1 MRKERKANVISK
13 PCFCSRRS
21 RSDVQ
26 CRELKIGWFVT
37 TVLFFG
43 WALTKAAAQSEHDVV
58 VAADGSGH
66 VKTVQAAIDKVP
78 THNSKQFVIF
88 IKPGIYNE
96 HVQIPPNKPYVSLRG
111 EKTEETKITFNVK
124 SAAGS
129 SHRAACTAFIGGHD
143 VHVENI
149 TFENS
154 FGPGAAA
161 FALVANADRV
171 VFKNCRFLG
180 WQDTLYAKTGRQ
192 YFDNCYIEG
201 SADFIFGQATAVFE
215 NCTLHS
221 KAFGYIAAP
230 MRFSAVEPSGLVFIR
245 CKLTAEKVDNE
256 VFLGRP
262 WRPYGRAIYI
272 ESEIGAHIRPEGWTN
287 KGKPSNEKTAY
298 FAEYNSKGPGANR
311 AGRVK
316 WSHQLG
322 KDEARQFETE
332 NFLKGDDG
340 WNPKKAEEPL

>member
-1 MRKERKANVISK
+1 MEKQRKANAISK
-13 PCFCSRRS
+13 TSFCSRRS
-21 RSDVQ
+21 RSGVHCQ
-26 CRELKIGWFVT
+26 EMKIGWFVT
-37 TVLFFG
+37 AVLFFG
-43 WALTKAAAQSEHDVV
+43 LAQTKAAAQSEHNVV

-66 VKTVQAAIDKVP
+66 VKTVQAAIDKIP
-78 THNSKQFVIF
+78 KHNWKRIVIF

-96 HVQIPPNKPYVSLRG
+96 QVQIPPNKPYVSLRG
-111 EKTEETKITFNVK
+111 EKAEETKITFNVK
-124 SAAGS
+124 ITAGS
-129 SHRAACTAFIGGHD
+129 SDRATCTAFIGGHD

-154 FGPGAAA
+154 FGPGAQA
-161 FALVANADRV
+161 FAVVANADRL

-180 WQDTLYAKTGRQ
+180 WHDTLYAKAGRQ

-201 SADFIFGQATAVFE
+201 SYDFIFGQATAVFE

-221 KAFGYIAAP
+221 KAYGYIAAP

-245 CKLTAEKVDNE
+245 CKLTAEKVRNE

-272 ESEIGAHIRPEGWTN
+272 ESEIGAHIHREGWDN
-287 KGKPSNEKTAY
+287 KGNPSNEKTAY
-298 FAEYNSKGPGANR
+298 FAEYNCKGPGANR
-311 AGRVK
+311 ASRVK
-316 WSHQLG
+316 WSRQLE

-332 NFLKGDDG
+332 NFLKGQDG
-340 WNPKKAEEPL
+340 WNPKKANEHL

>member
-1 MRKERKANVISK
+1 M
-13 PCFCSRRS
+13 
-21 RSDVQ
+21 
-26 CRELKIGWFVT
+26 KIGLFVT
-37 TVLFFG
+37 AVLFFG
-43 WALTKAAAQSEHDVV
+43 LAQTKAAAQSEHDVV

-66 VKTVQAAIDKVP
+66 VKTVQAAIDKIP
-78 THNSKQFVIF
+78 KQNWKRVVIST
-88 IKPGIYNE
+88 KPGIYNE
-96 HVQIPPNKPYVSLRG
+96 HVEIPPNKPYVSLRG
-111 EKTEETKITFNVK
+111 EKAEETKTMFNVK
-124 SAAGS
+124 IAAGGS
-129 SHRAACTAFIGGHD
+129 DRTACSAFIGGHD
-143 VHVENI
+143 VHVQNI

-154 FGPGAAA
+154 FGPGAQA
-161 FALVANADRV
+161 FAVVGSADRL

-180 WQDTLYAKTGRQ
+180 WQDTLYAKAGRQ

-201 SADFIFGQATAVFE
+201 SVDFIFGQATAVFE

-221 KAFGYIAAP
+221 KAKGYIAAP

-245 CKLTAEKVDNE
+245 CKLTGKGVRPG

-272 ESEIGAHIRPEGWTN
+272 ESEIGAHIHREGWDN
-287 KGKPSNEKTAY
+287 KGNPSNEKTAY
-298 FAEYNSKGPGANR
+298 FAEYNCKGPGANP

-332 NFLKGDDG
+332 NFLKGQDG
-340 WNPKKAEEPL
+340 WNPKKANQHL

>member
-1 MRKERKANVISK
+1 M
-13 PCFCSRRS
+13 
-21 RSDVQ
+21 
-26 CRELKIGWFVT
+26 KIGLFVT
-37 TVLFFG
+37 AVLFFG
-43 WALTKAAAQSEHDVV
+43 LAQTKAAAQSEHDVV

-66 VKTVQAAIDKVP
+66 VKTVQAAIDKIP
-78 THNSKQFVIF
+78 KQNWKRVVIS

-96 HVQIPPNKPYVSLRG
+96 HVEIPPNKPYVSLRG
-111 EKTEETKITFNVK
+111 EKAEETKIMFNVK
-124 SAAGS
+124 IAAGGS
-129 SHRAACTAFIGGHD
+129 DRTACSAFIGGHD
-143 VHVENI
+143 VHVQNI

-154 FGPGAAA
+154 FGPGAQA
-161 FALVANADRV
+161 FAVVGSADRL

-180 WQDTLYAKTGRQ
+180 WQDTLYAKAGRQ

-201 SADFIFGQATAVFE
+201 SVDFIFGQATAVFE

-221 KAFGYIAAP
+221 KAKGYIAAP

-245 CKLTAEKVDNE
+245 CKLTGKRVRPG

-272 ESEIGAHIRPEGWTN
+272 ESEIGAHIHREGWDN
-287 KGKPSNEKTAY
+287 KGNPSNEKTAY
-298 FAEYNSKGPGANR
+298 FAEYNCKGPGANR

-332 NFLKGDDG
+332 NFLKGQDG
-340 WNPKKAEEPL
+340 WNPKKANQHL